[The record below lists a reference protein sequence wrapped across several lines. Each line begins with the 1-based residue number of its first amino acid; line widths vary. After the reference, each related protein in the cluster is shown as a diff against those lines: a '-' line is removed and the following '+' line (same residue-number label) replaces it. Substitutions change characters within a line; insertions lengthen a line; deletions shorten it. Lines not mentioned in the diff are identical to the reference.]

1 MVYNLLDLGSI
12 LDLIEVGQVDIESI
26 FSITRNCFVLSRI
39 TLCKALVHQF
49 SNVVFV
55 DKIRGEIGNASE
67 VVAETAHAEFEG
79 ILESHGDVSEFFEI
93 EIKLDLVVI
102 VLVVIV
108 LVVIVLVAGFCLPSL
123 GVVVVVPQVASIITL
138 GHTEAQL
145 LPAA

>member
-1 MVYNLLDLGSI
+1 VVYNLLDLGSI
-12 LDLIEVGQVDIESI
+12 LDLIEVGQVDIESL

-79 ILESHGDVSEFFEI
+79 ILESHGDVSEVFEI
-93 EIKLDLVVI
+93 EIKLD
-102 VLVVIV
+102 LVVIV